1 MKYIFA
7 ILMAAVCM
15 ACTPGKTKI
24 VSIANPEPRLH
35 DIWALEAIKGKD
47 VDFAN
52 KALRLK
58 QPTLEINLTTLRV
71 LGNDGC
77 NDFTG
82 ELRTITEKKVRIA
95 RLYSTLMACPDEKTI
110 PRRVNKALKNVYQYE
125 LRGLKLHLFN
135 AVGREVLRYRKVD

>member
-1 MKYIFA
+1 MKYLFSV
-7 ILMAAVCM
+7 LVAVVCL

-24 VSIANPEPRLH
+24 VSMSNPEPSLH

-47 VDFAN
+47 VDFTN
-52 KALRLK
+52 QALSLK
-58 QPTLEINLTTLRV
+58 HPTLEINLTTLRV

-82 ELRTITEKKVRIA
+82 ELRTITEKKVRIG

-110 PRRVNKALKNVYQYE
+110 PRRVNAALRKVHSYE
-125 LRGLKLHLFN
+125 LKGLKLHLFN
-135 AVGREVLRYRKVD
+135 SLGREVLRYRKVD